1 MTQGVRDVQSLEPL
15 IEINAVTKVFS
26 ARQTETVA
34 LRETSLTIG
43 RGELVCIVGPSG
55 CGKPCARIISA
66 DILRPWCGG
75 CGAGGRVVTVLG
87 RVGGGVFQGGGLF
100 GGLTARRTVEFGP
113 RVAGVPADE
122 RRRRALDA
130 LTLTGMAKFADRYPN
145 ELSGG
150 MRQRVGIARAMVN
163 DPEVLLMDEPFAAL
177 DAQTRELMQLELLSV
192 WEKTKKTIV
201 FVTHSVSEAVLL
213 ADRIVIMSAN
223 PGRVRDIVTVDVP
236 RPRDDT
242 TAAFNALERE
252 LRDALL
258 HEVRQAAT
266 SAAPIPA

>member
-1 MTQGVRDVQSLEPL
+1 
-15 IEINAVTKVFS
+15 
-26 ARQTETVA
+26 
-34 LRETSLTIG
+34 
-43 RGELVCIVGPSG
+43 
-55 CGKPCARIISA
+55 
-66 DILRPWCGG
+66 
-75 CGAGGRVVTVLG
+75 
-87 RVGGGVFQGGGLF
+87 
-100 GGLTARRTVEFGP
+100 
-113 RVAGVPADE
+113 
-122 RRRRALDA
+122 
-130 LTLTGMAKFADRYPN
+130 
-145 ELSGG
+145 
-150 MRQRVGIARAMVN
+150 MVN
-163 DPEVLLMDEPFAAL
+163 DHVVLLMDEPFAAL